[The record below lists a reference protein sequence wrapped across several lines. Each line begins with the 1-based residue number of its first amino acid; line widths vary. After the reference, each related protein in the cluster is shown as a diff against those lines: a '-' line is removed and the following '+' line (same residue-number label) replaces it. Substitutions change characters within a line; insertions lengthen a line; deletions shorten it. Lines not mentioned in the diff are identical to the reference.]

1 MHAHE
6 KYITLIKQ
14 TSNKSSVISV
24 AKHAVRARARARKRV
39 YAPEREFNY
48 YYYEHVAA
56 GRRGLH
62 ATDGCNATGN
72 NRGV

>member
-24 AKHAVRARARARKRV
+24 AKHAVRARARKRV
-39 YAPEREFNY
+39 YAPEREFN